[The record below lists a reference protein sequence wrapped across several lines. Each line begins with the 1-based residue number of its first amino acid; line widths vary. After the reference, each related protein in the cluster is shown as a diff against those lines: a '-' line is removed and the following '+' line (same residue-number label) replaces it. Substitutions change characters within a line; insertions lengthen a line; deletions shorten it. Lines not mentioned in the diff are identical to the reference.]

1 MSMKPL
7 LPSGPLSRRVW
18 PATLAAALLCAALVP
33 PPAAFAQSPK
43 ARFSGEPVTLNF
55 VNADIEA
62 VSRAMGAI
70 LKRQIVVDPRVKG
83 TDHAVQRAADH
94 RRARPT

>member
-18 PATLAAALLCAALVP
+18 PAALAAALLCAALVP

-55 VNADIEA
+55 VNAEIEGVA
-62 VSRAMGAI
+62 
-70 LKRQIVVDPRVKG
+70 RQSFGGRHRLTTERRTERQHG
-83 TDHAVQRAADH
+83 T
-94 RRARPT
+94 PCP